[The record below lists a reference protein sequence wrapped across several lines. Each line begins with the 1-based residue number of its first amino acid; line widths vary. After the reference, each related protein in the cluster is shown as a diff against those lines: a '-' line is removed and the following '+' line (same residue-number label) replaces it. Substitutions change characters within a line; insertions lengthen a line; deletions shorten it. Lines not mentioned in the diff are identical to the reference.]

1 MEEFKP
7 TENTLANWTVN
18 KTASRM
24 LALTIFFVPFA
35 IFILSFVTIYF
46 ILKSTDIFL
55 LAIPIVLFLPVAA
68 AFREFW
74 SILSIYKEDTAVY
87 LTDSGVYVRFL
98 EHKDKYA
105 FKDWYSIKQYDI
117 MSFPQK
123 SIFEKMIAV
132 PTRFVLKGDIEEEY
146 LVVDAVGENAEQLRS
161 LLNERNIP
169 FGFKTS

>member
-35 IFILSFVTIYF
+35 IFILSFVSIYF
-46 ILKSTDIFL
+46 ILKSTDIAV

-117 MSFPQK
+117 VSFPQK
-123 SIFEKMIAV
+123 SIFEKLIAV
-132 PTRFVLKGDIEEEY
+132 PTRFILKGDIEEEN
-146 LVVDAVGENAEQLRS
+146 LVVDAVGPYVDQFRDMLH
-161 LLNERNIP
+161 ERNIA
-169 FGFKTS
+169 FGF